1 MHKLPVL
8 RNVAVKMPDRTYHFS
23 AEKEEDRN
31 AWITAVMEA
40 VANIAVVGPR
50 VIACKEAFT

>member
-1 MHKLPVL
+1 
-8 RNVAVKMPDRTYHFS
+8 MPDRTYHFT

-40 VANIAVVGPR
+40 VANIAVVGPGN
-50 VIACKEAFT
+50 IACKVTFT